1 MKPEIKARWVA
12 ALRSG
17 EYQQGSDFLNCQ
29 GNYCCLG
36 VLCDL
41 AVKDG
46 ECEWD
51 SRGPVMRMCI
61 DGNSVTLPQVV
72 REWAGLPA
80 ANPRLIY
87 DDIDLPVSELNDE
100 IGLKF
105 PQLADLIEA
114 QL

>member
-17 EYQQGSDFLNCQ
+17 KYQQGLGYLSRNGCF
-29 GNYCCLG
+29 CCLG

-41 AVKDG
+41 AAKDG
-46 ECEWD
+46 VCKWD
-51 SRGPVMRMCI
+51 ASKIAGRLFI
-61 DGNSVTLPQVV
+61 DESDVALPQVV
-72 REWAGLPA
+72 REWAGVLS

-87 DDIDLPVSELNDE
+87 DDIDIPVSELNDE

-105 PQLADLIEA
+105 PQIADLIEE